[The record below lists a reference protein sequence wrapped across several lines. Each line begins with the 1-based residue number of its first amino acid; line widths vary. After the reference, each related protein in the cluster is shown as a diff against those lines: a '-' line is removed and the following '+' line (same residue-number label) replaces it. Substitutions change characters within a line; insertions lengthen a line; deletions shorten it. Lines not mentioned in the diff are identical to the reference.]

1 MAGTAPSS
9 IFAARPVATGIA
21 VGVATLVPHP
31 FLPPDL
37 SLSLAAIVMGMV
49 AGVYFGFAVIRRRQF
64 PAASRVQRDSPVC
77 DCSPAGRLDQ
87 PLVHSRRISRSR
99 SVGLCPS

>member
-49 AGVYFGFAVIRRRQF
+49 AGVLLSFAATISSIKSSS
-64 PAASRVQRDSPVC
+64 ASLTVC